1 MKPSHFLPRNL
12 PTFNF
17 SDDLD
22 FNPASK
28 VTSTPRRPKL
38 AHLPT
43 PAALPALD
51 LWDMEMAADICE
63 MSDCSEGRPS
73 HYESSSEDASSPVH
87 RQPTP
92 ADQPYAG
99 LSFSLLRDDLAVST
113 SPETSLSTS
122 DSTSSSDPD
131 HHEAPRRQPTPYH
144 LQPASLSLV
153 IDDCLLDMDLPAPLS
168 PVEVADYRDP
178 CDLDSSLSSSLN
190 STDLEPYMCSDA
202 SDLYTSSY
210 YDSICAGFCAEFSQ
224 CGDAVTTGAACQDL
238 DFSHLVQLSMSS
250 AISPICTQL
259 WAYSGT

>member
-1 MKPSHFLPRNL
+1 MKPRHFLP
-12 PTFNF
+12 TFSF

-38 AHLPT
+38 DRLPA
-43 PAALPALD
+43 PAALPAMD
-51 LWDMEMAADICE
+51 LWDMEMAAELCGI
-63 MSDCSEGRPS
+63 SDCSEGQPS
-73 HYESSSEDASSPVH
+73 CYESSVETSSPVH

-92 ADQPYAG
+92 ADQPFAG

-153 IDDCLLDMDLPAPLS
+153 IDECLLDMDLPAPLS

-178 CDLDSSLSSSLN
+178 CDLDSSLSSLN

-224 CGDAVTTGAACQDL
+224 YGDTVTTGAACQDL
-238 DFSHLVQLSMSS
+238 DFSHLVGRSVQLSLSS
-250 AISPICTQL
+250 AISPIYTDL
-259 WAYSGT
+259 